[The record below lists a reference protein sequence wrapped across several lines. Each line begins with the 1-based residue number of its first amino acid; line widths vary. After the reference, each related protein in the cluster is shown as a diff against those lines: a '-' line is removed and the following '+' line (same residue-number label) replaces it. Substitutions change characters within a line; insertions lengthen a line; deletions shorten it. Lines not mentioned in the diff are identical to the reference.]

1 MPALAVNRQGLNR
14 QPQAEQL
21 VPMRHGLGQGLVLG
35 STEDQQRTGG
45 LTRRPTLAD
54 VAQC

>member
-21 VPMRHGLGQGLVLG
+21 VPMRHGLGQGLVFG
-35 STEDQQRTGG
+35 STEDQQRAGG
-45 LTRRPTLAD
+45 LPRRPTLPD
-54 VAQC
+54 VA